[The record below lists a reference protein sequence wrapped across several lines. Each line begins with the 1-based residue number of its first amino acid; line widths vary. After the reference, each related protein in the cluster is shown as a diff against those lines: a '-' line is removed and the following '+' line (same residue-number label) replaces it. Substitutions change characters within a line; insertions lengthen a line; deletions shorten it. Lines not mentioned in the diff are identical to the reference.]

1 MDARFAFAP
10 SGMVR
15 LCSMPVNS
23 IVTVCVT
30 WHDPLPATR
39 QSVRRSVIVPA
50 AAAPVVSASSK
61 NSSSKKRLMI
71 LTP

>member
-1 MDARFAFAP
+1 
-10 SGMVR
+10 
-15 LCSMPVNS
+15 MPVNS

-61 NSSSKKRLMI
+61 NSSRKKRLMI